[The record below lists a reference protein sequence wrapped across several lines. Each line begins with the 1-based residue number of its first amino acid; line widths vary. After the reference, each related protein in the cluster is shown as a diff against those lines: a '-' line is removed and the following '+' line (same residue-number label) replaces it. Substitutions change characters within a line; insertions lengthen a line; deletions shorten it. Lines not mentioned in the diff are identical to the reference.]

1 MQYDPRQ
8 SGAPAPIEPT
18 GFFTGI
24 QLRPVIT
31 GVVLDTIA
39 TYVLGAIYFSFAVAK
54 GAATDEE
61 AIAAYWLTSE
71 GLMASLLLGSLGTA
85 IGGFYA
91 GYKAGRLE
99 MKHGGLVA
107 IGSII
112 LGLLM
117 QLGAPQSELPEW
129 FIGLSLTAAIPAG
142 VLGGFLAEI
151 FKSVT
156 GGGRAASSSGRAGPS

>member
-8 SGAPAPIEPT
+8 TGAPAPIEPT

-31 GVVLDTIA
+31 GVILDTIA
-39 TYVLGAIYFSFAVAK
+39 SYVLIELYFSFAVAK
-54 GAATDEE
+54 GAATNEE

-71 GLMASLLLGSLGTA
+71 GLLASLLLGSLGTA

-91 GYKAGRLE
+91 GYKAGKLE

-107 IGSII
+107 VGSIV
-112 LGLLM
+112 LSLLM
-117 QLGAPQSELPEW
+117 QLITPETDLPDW
-129 FIGLSLTAAIPAG
+129 FIGLSLTAAIPSG
-142 VLGGFLAEI
+142 VLGGFLAEV

-156 GGGRAASSSGRAGPS
+156 GGGRAPSSPGWPGPK

>member
-8 SGAPAPIEPT
+8 PKAPAPIEPT

-24 QLRPVIT
+24 QFRPVIT
-31 GVVLDTIA
+31 GVMLDTIA
-39 TYVLGAIYFSFAVAK
+39 TYVLGALYFTFAVAK
-54 GAATDEE
+54 GAATDED
-61 AIAAYWLTSE
+61 AVAAYWLTSE

-99 MKHGGLVA
+99 MKHGGLVG
-107 IGSII
+107 IGSIM

-117 QLGAPQSELPEW
+117 ELGVADSELPEW

-142 VLGGFLAEI
+142 VLGGFLAEM
-151 FKSVT
+151 FKSAT
-156 GGGRAASSSGRAGPS
+156 GSGRPSSSPGRLGPK

>member
-8 SGAPAPIEPT
+8 TGAPAPIEPT

-31 GVVLDTIA
+31 GVILDTIA
-39 TYVLGAIYFSFAVAK
+39 SYVLIELYFSFAVAK
-54 GAATDEE
+54 GAATNEE
-61 AIAAYWLTSE
+61 AVAAYWLTSE
-71 GLMASLLLGSLGTA
+71 GLLASLLLGSLGTA

-91 GYKAGRLE
+91 GYKAGKLE

-107 IGSII
+107 VGSIV
-112 LGLLM
+112 LSLLM
-117 QLGAPQSELPEW
+117 QLMTPESEMPEW

-142 VLGGFLAEI
+142 VLGGFVAEV

-156 GGGRAASSSGRAGPS
+156 GGGRAASSPGRTGPK

>member
-8 SGAPAPIEPT
+8 PEAPAPIEPT

-24 QLRPVIT
+24 QLRQVIT
-31 GVVLDTIA
+31 GVMLDTIA
-39 TYVLGAIYFSFAVAK
+39 TYVLGALYFTFAVAK
-54 GAATDEE
+54 GAATNEE

-99 MKHGGLVA
+99 MKHGGLVG

-112 LGLLM
+112 VGLLM
-117 QLGAPQSELPEW
+117 ELVAAESELPEW

-142 VLGGFLAEI
+142 VLGGFFAEM
-151 FKSVT
+151 FKSAT
-156 GGGRAASSSGRAGPS
+156 GGGGSSNSPGRPGSK

>member
-8 SGAPAPIEPT
+8 TNAPAPIEPT

-31 GVVLDTIA
+31 GVILDTIA
-39 TYVLGAIYFSFAVAK
+39 SYVLIELYFTFAVAK
-54 GAATDEE
+54 GAATNEE

-71 GLMASLLLGSLGTA
+71 GLMVSLLLGSLGTA

-91 GYKAGRLE
+91 GYKAGQRE

-107 IGSII
+107 VGSII
-112 LGLLM
+112 LSLLM
-117 QLGAPQSELPEW
+117 QLGAPETEMPDW

-142 VLGGFLAEI
+142 ILGGFLAEI

-156 GGGRAASSSGRAGPS
+156 GGGRGESSPGRTGPS

>member
-1 MQYDPRQ
+1 MQYDSRQ
-8 SGAPAPIEPT
+8 TEIPAPIEPT

-31 GVVLDTIA
+31 GVLLDTIA
-39 TYVLGAIYFSFAVAK
+39 SYVLTELYFTFAVAK
-54 GAATDEE
+54 GAATDPES
-61 AIAAYWLTSE
+61 IAAYWLTSD

-91 GYKAGRLE
+91 GYKAGQRE

-107 IGSII
+107 VGSII
-112 LGLLM
+112 LGVLM
-117 QLGAPQSELPEW
+117 QLGAPETELPEW

-156 GGGRAASSSGRAGPS
+156 GGGRAASSPGRAGPS

>member
-8 SGAPAPIEPT
+8 TNAPAPIEPT

-31 GVVLDTIA
+31 GVALDTIA
-39 TYVLGAIYFSFAVAK
+39 SYVLIELYFSFAVAK
-54 GAATDEE
+54 GAATNEE
-61 AIAAYWLTSE
+61 AIAAYLLTSE

-112 LGLLM
+112 VSLLM
-117 QLGAPQSELPEW
+117 QVVTPETEMPDW

-142 VLGGFLAEI
+142 VLGGFLAEV

-156 GGGRAASSSGRAGPS
+156 GGGRAASSPGRAGPG

>member
-8 SGAPAPIEPT
+8 TDAPAPIEPT

-31 GVVLDTIA
+31 GVMLDTIA
-39 TYVLGAIYFSFAVAK
+39 TYVLGALYFTFVVAK
-54 GAATDEE
+54 DATTNEE

-99 MKHGGLVA
+99 MKHGGLVG
-107 IGSII
+107 IGSI
-112 LGLLM
+112 LVGLLM
-117 QLGAPQSELPEW
+117 ELVAAESELPEW

-142 VLGGFLAEI
+142 VLGGFLAEM
-151 FKSVT
+151 FKSAT
-156 GGGRAASSSGRAGPS
+156 GGGRAASSPGRTGRK

>member
-8 SGAPAPIEPT
+8 TGAPRPIEPT

-31 GVVLDTIA
+31 GVILDTIA
-39 TYVLGAIYFSFAVAK
+39 SYVLIELYFSFAVAK
-54 GAATDEE
+54 GAATTEE
-61 AIAAYWLTSE
+61 AVAAYWLTSE
-71 GLMASLLLGSLGTA
+71 GLMVSLLLGSLGTA

-91 GYKAGRLE
+91 GYKAGKLE

-117 QLGAPQSELPEW
+117 QLGAPETELPEW
-129 FIGLSLTAAIPAG
+129 FIGLSLTAAIPSG
-142 VLGGFLAEI
+142 VLGGFAAEV
-151 FKSVT
+151 FKSIT
-156 GGGRAASSSGRAGPS
+156 GGGHAPSSPGRPGPK

>member
-8 SGAPAPIEPT
+8 TGAPAPIEPT

-31 GVVLDTIA
+31 GVILDTIA
-39 TYVLGAIYFSFAVAK
+39 SYVLIELYFSFAVAK
-54 GAATDEE
+54 GAATNEE

-91 GYKAGRLE
+91 GYKAGKLE

-107 IGSII
+107 VGSIV
-112 LGLLM
+112 LSLLM
-117 QLGAPQSELPEW
+117 QLMTPESEMPEW

-156 GGGRAASSSGRAGPS
+156 SGGRAASSPGRAGRK